1 MICRLLACLFLFATT
16 AEASVKIRNLQGQ
29 EQGDVHTIVGAW
41 TKDDEVTARLPVNES
56 PPTTGVFCPGGLST
70 SESCEEFRGRIPV
83 ACTVVHASATVT
95 TAPTG
100 ATILVDINE
109 CDSNGENCVSIWSAT
124 QANRLTIAAG
134 AKAGARTAFDD
145 TSIALGNKIQFEIDQ
160 TGSVVAGSNLTV
172 TLVCQ

>member
-1 MICRLLACLFLFATT
+1 MIRFLLAFLLLMPT
-16 AEASVKIRNLQGQ
+16 AEASFKLRDLTGRDL
-29 EQGDVHTIVGAW
+29 GDVHTVVGAW

-56 PPTTGVFCPGGLST
+56 PPTTGIFCPGGLST

-145 TSIALGNKIQFEIDQ
+145 TAIALGNKISFDIDQ
-160 TGSVVAGSNLTV
+160 VGSSVAGSNLTV
-172 TLVCQ
+172 ILVCQ